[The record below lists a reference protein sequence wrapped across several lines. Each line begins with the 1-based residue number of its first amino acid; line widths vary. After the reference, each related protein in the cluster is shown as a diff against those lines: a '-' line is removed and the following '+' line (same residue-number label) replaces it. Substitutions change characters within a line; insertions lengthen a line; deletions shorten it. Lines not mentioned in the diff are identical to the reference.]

1 MNDRPRQYF
10 PGEDG
15 PNPAQQDYNQ
25 QPQDAQQ
32 PEGYYDF
39 LEDESV
45 YPAGGGYDTG
55 HVTGSDGN
63 GLTVTLGIIA
73 ALALLAAGALLFL
86 WRSSAAEA
94 DKEPPPPVTETVTE
108 TETEMQTETQTET
121 ETETTTVTENPI
133 PDVSDLPE
141 VPEDPDEVEDWIND
155 LFGQRQ

>member
-10 PGEDG
+10 PGEDD
-15 PNPAQQDYNQ
+15 PNPAQQNAQ
-25 QPQDAQQ
+25 QPQQ

-39 LEDESV
+39 PEDDSV
-45 YPAGGGYDTG
+45 YPAGGGHD
-55 HVTGSDGN
+55 TGSDGN

-108 TETEMQTETQTET
+108 TETEMQTETETET
-121 ETETTTVTENPI
+121 ETETTTVTENPL